1 MNNSKIRMC
10 VSWLLSCALAAPLAR
25 AGVIWD
31 ESIHGEL
38 ADLNRFGHP
47 DPAQRGT
54 FTDLGPLTPG
64 VNTIRGTCLRA
75 SSTITDGDAIRFTIP
90 ADMTLTEI
98 IFSHTSI
105 AGLREFFRFNTVA
118 PGPYFLSRTY
128 PAASLPLGTQDLM
141 QIYGPADGLGGGSYV
156 LSWENLGLVGSTMT
170 YTMDL
175 VVVPAPG
182 AAGAAVAAAFAGTWR
197 RRRSRAHRHDDG
209 PSSSGPIPV

>member
-1 MNNSKIRMC
+1 MNNSKIRAC
-10 VSWLLSCALAAPLAR
+10 VLWLLSCALAAPLAR

-31 ESIHGEL
+31 EAISGEL

-47 DPAQRGT
+47 DPVQRGT

-64 VNTIRGTCLRA
+64 VSTIRGTCLRS

-98 IFSHTSI
+98 VFSHTSI
-105 AGLREFFRFNTVA
+105 AGLREFFRVNTVA

-141 QIYGPADGLGGGSYV
+141 QLYGPADGLSGGSYV

-182 AAGAAVAAAFAGTWR
+182 AGGLAALVAVVGTCR
-197 RRRSRAHRHDDG
+197 RRRSRADRHTGG
-209 PSSSGPIPV
+209 PCSSGTIQS

>member
-1 MNNSKIRMC
+1 MNISKIRVC
-10 VSWLLSCALAAPLAR
+10 VLWLLSCALATPLAR

-31 ESIHGEL
+31 EAIHGEL

-47 DPAQRGT
+47 DPAQRGA

-64 VNTIRGTCLRA
+64 VSTIRGTCLRA

-105 AGLREFFRFNTVA
+105 AGLREFFRINPVA

-141 QIYGPADGLGGGSYV
+141 QRYGPADGLGGGSYV
-156 LSWENLGLVGSTMT
+156 LSWENLGQVGSNMT

-182 AAGAAVAAAFAGTWR
+182 AAGAAVIAGLAGNR
-197 RRRSRAHRHDDG
+197 RRRSRTRRHDGG
-209 PSSSGPIPV
+209 PCSSGTVPM